1 MGGKIEK
8 TSPKWANL
16 HKNMPKFRFA
26 VSWTPKVPWTLKK
39 KAIRKTK
46 ICKKQANL
54 IETSPKSS
62 NPQVFKQSA
71 RQIHQKT
78 NLNSR
83 ENRKVGNTE
92 SAVGHKPVRQL

>member
-1 MGGKIEK
+1 M
-8 TSPKWANL
+8 S
-16 HKNMPKFRFA
+16 KFTQKHAQISFCSKLNTKSA
-26 VSWTPKVPWTLKK
+26 MNFKK